1 MTEQTVDFLTG
12 RRSILHLNS
21 KNEKIAVC
29 HCLVSSFSRANSRFS
44 RAGKKFSGFS
54 VGMSAEM
61 TMWSTCGCDSEAFCT
76 VCIELSDGEQV
87 HSTH

>member
-29 HCLVSSFSRANSRFS
+29 LCLVSSLV
-44 RAGKKFSGFS
+44 S
-54 VGMSAEM
+54 VGLTVGLAELERSSAA
-61 TMWSTCGCDSEAFCT
+61 S
-76 VCIELSDGEQV
+76 V
-87 HSTH
+87 